1 MNTVGVI
8 GAGSFGVTVSK
19 LICINKDVLLF
30 TRKKELVESINREHK
45 HLGYTLASNV
55 VATDSLQEICEKCEV
70 LFIVVPSSAMR
81 ITVQAMSQYLKPY
94 HIIIHGTKGID
105 TNLITDEELEHGK
118 FERKEI
124 STMSEVIAQE
134 SCVVRIGCMSG
145 PNLSKEIL
153 NDLPSASVIASEFDE
168 VIEIGKEVLT
178 SRKFTVFGSYDLK
191 GAEIAGAYKNII
203 AVASGI
209 NHGMGL
215 GKNMEA
221 LLITRGLAEMITFGT
236 ALGLTGQ
243 AFFGA
248 AGIGDLIATATSENS
263 RNFTFGYRFA
273 KGESRDQILNSMS
286 EVVEGVRTLK
296 IMYFIGKKYNIPLGI
311 TNLLYKVIYQDFD
324 VHKAVEILM
333 SIPNTLDVDFSI
345 VKGGK

>member
-1 MNTVGVI
+1 VNKVGVI
-8 GAGSFGVTVSK
+8 GAGSFGITVSK
-19 LICINKDVLLF
+19 LISVNKDVLLF
-30 TRKKELVESINREHK
+30 TRKSELVDIINTTHT
-45 HLGYTLASNV
+45 HLGYQLAENIVASNN
-55 VATDSLQEICEKCEV
+55 LREICKQCEL

-81 ITVQAMSQYLKPY
+81 VTMQAMSAYLKPY

-105 TNLITDEELEHGK
+105 TNLITDNELENGK
-118 FERKEI
+118 FDRKEI
-124 STMSEVIAQE
+124 CSMSEVIAQE

-153 NDLPSASVIASEFDE
+153 NNLPAASVIASEFDE
-168 VIEIGKEVLT
+168 VIDIGKEVLT
-178 SRKFTVFGSYDLK
+178 SKKFTVFGSYDLK

-203 AVASGI
+203 AVAAGI
-209 NHGMGL
+209 NYGMGL

-236 ALGLTGQ
+236 SLGLTGQ

-273 KGESRDQILNSMS
+273 KGESRDQILKSMS

-296 IMYFIGKKYNIPLGI
+296 IMYFLGKKYNIPLGI

-324 VHKAVEILM
+324 VNKAVEILM

-345 VKGGK
+345 VKGV

>member
-1 MNTVGVI
+1 MDSVGVI
-8 GAGSFGVTVSK
+8 GAGSFGITVAK
-19 LICINKDVLLF
+19 LISVNKKVLMF
-30 TRKKELVESINREHK
+30 TRKDEIVKSINNTHK
-45 HLGYTLASNV
+45 HLGYNLSENIVASN
-55 VATDSLQEICEKCEV
+55 DLKDICEKCEV

-81 ITVQAMSQYLKPY
+81 VTVQAMSHYLKPY
-94 HIIIHGTKGID
+94 HIIIHGTKGVD
-105 TNLITDEELEHGK
+105 TNLIKDEDLENGR

-124 STMSEVIAQE
+124 CTMSEVIAQE

-145 PNLSKEIL
+145 PNLAKEIL

-168 VIEIGKEVLT
+168 VIEIGKELLT
-178 SRKFTVFGSYDLK
+178 SKKFTVFGSYDLK
-191 GAEIAGAYKNII
+191 GAEISGAYKNII
-203 AVASGI
+203 ALASGI

-236 ALGLTGQ
+236 SLGLTGQ

-273 KGESRDQILNSMS
+273 KGESREEILNSMS

-296 IMYFIGKKYNIPLGI
+296 IIYHLGKKYHIPLGI

-324 VHKAVEILM
+324 VHKAIEILM

-345 VKGGK
+345 VKGS

>member
-1 MNTVGVI
+1 MNKVGVI
-8 GAGSFGVTVSK
+8 GAGSFGITVSK
-19 LICINKDVLLF
+19 LISINKDVLLF
-30 TRKKELVESINREHK
+30 TRKSELVHSINHDHK
-45 HLGYTLASNV
+45 HLGYALADNI
-55 VATDSLQEICEKCEV
+55 VASDDLKFICDQCEV

-81 ITVQAMSQYLKPY
+81 VTIQAMSPYLKPY
-94 HIIIHGTKGID
+94 HIVIHGTKGID
-105 TNLITDEELEHGK
+105 TNLINDEDLENGK

-145 PNLSKEIL
+145 PNLAKEIL
-153 NDLPSASVIASEFDE
+153 NDLPAASVIASEFDE

-178 SRKFTVFGSYDLK
+178 SKKFAVFGSYDLK

-209 NHGMGL
+209 NHGIGM

-236 ALGLTGQ
+236 SLGLTGQ

-273 KGESRDQILNSMS
+273 NGESRDEILNSMS

-296 IMYFIGKKYNIPLGI
+296 IMYYIGKKYQIPLGI

-324 VHKAVEILM
+324 VQKAIEILM
-333 SIPNTLDVDFSI
+333 SIPTTLDVDFSI
-345 VKGGK
+345 VKST